1 MPSSPKLETHNITKD
16 FSSRASNRN
25 WDAADKVP
33 GNSGDEEIKHPRMFG
48 GGMDVKREPNEEQE
62 LTRR

>member
-25 WDAADKVP
+25 WDADKVP
-33 GNSGDEEIKHPRMFG
+33 ANSGDEEVRHPRMFG
-48 GGMDVKREPNEEQE
+48 DGMDVNREPSEEQE